1 MGDGATSKVAAN
13 AALIRE
19 YLAHVQ
25 SLEHDDGS
33 HDQRNF
39 YAPDIRVEWTGRSP
53 IAGSFAGREVYE
65 QWLPKWAPYD
75 VRILEIVD
83 VLASETRAAVVVVE
97 EYRDKATGEV
107 LVLDR
112 IALYEIEDGLIT
124 SMTVRD
130 TDQYASD
137 DFWTRTQP

>member
-1 MGDGATSKVAAN
+1 MGDAAASKVAAN

-25 SLEHDDGS
+25 SLEREEGTHE
-33 HDQRNF
+33 QRNF
-39 YAPDIRVEWTGRSP
+39 YSPDIRVEWNGRSP
-53 IAGSFAGREVYE
+53 IAGSFTGREVYE
-65 QWLPKWAPYD
+65 QWLPKWEPYD
-75 VRILEIVD
+75 VRIVEIVD

-97 EYRDKATGEV
+97 EYTDKATGEI